1 MAWKFDLSG
10 NLLTTTA
17 LGVDGMQQGAK
28 VEFSNSRIIQD
39 FKLCF
44 QIRADPV
51 NGGYVIAGS
60 VWMSDQQVRIST
72 SSNMSLDPMYV
83 QGIVVKMNND
93 LSVAWSQ
100 DYGLNTGADQIFDL
114 VVDR

>member
-1 MAWKFDLSG
+1 
-10 NLLTTTA
+10 
-17 LGVDGMQQGAK
+17 
-28 VEFSNSRIIQD
+28 
-39 FKLCF
+39 
-44 QIRADPV
+44 
-51 NGGYVIAGS
+51 
-60 VWMSDQQVRIST
+60 MSDQQVRIGT